1 MRGQFPKY
9 RDKLSPRTE
18 SASLKAR
25 VGANQTKTLVTIAFL
40 GALTALFQSAGG
52 FLPGPG
58 YLLSPLSTAPV
69 VLAALISLRSGFTA
83 YALSIVLLLLIQ
95 PSELIVFP
103 FTTGLLGLALG
114 FSIARSKNRIQIIL
128 FSALALW
135 AGIALVLYAFRFPL
149 LGPSVALR
157 FDIATATYIFLFSL
171 LYSAIWTEI
180 SLRLLARLR
189 KSVLSPQIRPLLKN
203 GEDDE

>member
-1 MRGQFPKY
+1 MRDQFLNYWAKP
-9 RDKLSPRTE
+9 LPRME
-18 SASLKAR
+18 SASILAR

-58 YLLSPLSTAPV
+58 YLLSMLSTAPV
-69 VLAALISLRSGFTA
+69 VMAALISLRSGLTA
-83 YALSIVLLLLIQ
+83 YVLSIVLLLLIQ

-114 FSIARSKNRIQIIL
+114 FSIARSKNRIQVVL
-128 FSALALW
+128 VSALALW

-149 LGPSVALR
+149 LGPSVAQS

-171 LYSAIWTEI
+171 LYSAIWTDI

-189 KSVLSPQIRPLLKN
+189 KSVHN
-203 GEDDE
+203 H

>member
-1 MRGQFPKY
+1 MREQFLNYWAKP
-9 RDKLSPRTE
+9 LPQME
-18 SASLKAR
+18 SASLLVQ
-25 VGANQTKTLVTIAFL
+25 VGANQTKALVTIALL

-52 FLPGPG
+52 FLPGLG

-69 VLAALISLRSGFTA
+69 ILAALMSLRSGLTA
-83 YALSIVLLLLIQ
+83 YALSIVLLLIIQ

-114 FSIARSKNRIQIIL
+114 FSISRSKNRIQVVL
-128 FSALALW
+128 FSALTLW

-149 LGPSVALR
+149 LGPSVALG
-157 FDIATATYIFLFSL
+157 FDIATAMYIFLFSL

-189 KSVLSPQIRPLLKN
+189 KFAGMI
-203 GEDDE
+203 

>member
-1 MRGQFPKY
+1 MRDQFLNYWAKP
-9 RDKLSPRTE
+9 LPRME
-18 SASLKAR
+18 SASLLAR

-52 FLPGPG
+52 FFPGPG
-58 YLLSPLSTAPV
+58 YLLSLLSTAPV
-69 VLAALISLRSGFTA
+69 VLAALISFRSGLTA

-114 FSIARSKNRIQIIL
+114 FSIARSKNRIQVVL

-135 AGIALVLYAFRFPL
+135 TGIALVLYALHFPL
-149 LGPSVALR
+149 LGPSVALS

-189 KSVLSPQIRPLLKN
+189 KSVHGL
-203 GEDDE
+203 

>member
-1 MRGQFPKY
+1 MRDPFLHYWSKP
-9 RDKLSPRTE
+9 LPRME
-18 SASLKAR
+18 SAPLLGR
-25 VGANQTKTLVTIAFL
+25 VGANPTKSLVTIAFL

-69 VLAALISLRSGFTA
+69 VLAALLSLRSGFTA

-95 PSELIVFP
+95 PSELIVFS

-114 FSIARSKNRIQIIL
+114 FSIARSKNRIQVVL
-128 FSALALW
+128 VSALALW

-149 LGPSVALR
+149 LGPSVAMS
-157 FDIATATYIFLFSL
+157 FDIATAMYIFLFSL

-189 KSVLSPQIRPLLKN
+189 KSVHGL
-203 GEDDE
+203 